1 MDTAGIRKTSDQV
14 EKIGVEKSIQSIE
27 AADLILLVLNQ
38 NEALTK
44 EDYELLDLTKDKKR
58 IIVLNKNEFTKEDRT
73 S

>member
-38 NEALTK
+38 NGSS
-44 EDYELLDLTKDKKR
+44 Y
-58 IIVLNKNEFTKEDRT
+58 
-73 S
+73 